1 MKDDE
6 SRTDDVHRN
15 VEEQSSEPRVQE
27 VADDSQVSEASST
40 EEKTAVPFDGSKMTK
55 HFRFI

>member
-1 MKDDE
+1 MTDEATRKDG
-6 SRTDDVHRN
+6 VHRD
-15 VEEQSSEPRVQE
+15 VEKQSPEPSVQE
-27 VADDSQVSEASST
+27 LADDSQVSEASST